1 MYQVII
7 AEDEFFVRLGIKNSV
22 PWEKYNMQVVCDA
35 SNGTEAL
42 QAIRQSCPDVLITDL
57 LMPGMGGQ
65 QLIES
70 VRQAGLEPYIIVITC
85 LEEFKTLQKMM
96 SLGVRDYLLKATMTE
111 AEIRAS
117 VQKAKDALDKL
128 ARQSPASPAAAPR
141 TERFSQLMQAY
152 LAAPSLYRQT
162 QSALGE
168 LHLSTEGTI
177 PVILGHI
184 EEIYQVDGTISAFS
198 TDRICQNL
206 VDLAPHQHT
215 PGFRCLPLLLDKR
228 HFFLFFFP
236 ENPGGDS
243 TPILHSLL
251 QNLQKELQDYLNI
264 RLSLLVDRA
273 DDFAQVPMC
282 CRELLAARKRHA
294 SESQDALAFLPHYR
308 PEIQA
313 ALEIIRQ
320 NLSDPNLSLS
330 FVAEKVGLSEAYFSS
345 LFHSELNAPF
355 RKYLT
360 NLRIEEAKYL
370 LEQGEYKIWDI
381 ASRTGFSDESYF
393 SKVFKKVTDVSPKDW
408 RKL

>member
-35 SNGTEAL
+35 GNGAEAL
-42 QAIRQSCPDVLITDL
+42 RAIQLSCPDILITDL

-65 QLIES
+65 QLIEA
-70 VRQAGLEPYIIVITC
+70 VRDAGLEPYIIVITC

-111 AEIRAS
+111 AEILAS

-128 ARQSPASPAAAPR
+128 ARHAAPIP
-141 TERFSQLMQAY
+141 
-152 LAAPSLYRQT
+152 PSLTDTSAKLMADYLKDPSLCRQT
-162 QSALGE
+162 QTALEGMDLCTTGSLPIVLGYIAEVYREGGE
-168 LHLSTEGTI
+168 ASGGLS
-177 PVILGHI
+177 GH
-184 EEIYQVDGTISAFS
+184 
-198 TDRICQNL
+198 ICQNL
-206 VDLAPHQHT
+206 VDLAGHQHT
-215 PGFRCLPLLLDKR
+215 PGFRCLPLKVDRSL
-228 HFFLFFFP
+228 FFLFFFRDGSRP
-236 ENPGGDS
+236 ETVPD
-243 TPILHSLL
+243 LHTLL
-251 QNLQKELQDYLNI
+251 KRLREELQDYLNI

-273 DDFAQVPMC
+273 EDFAGLPSC
-282 CRELLAARKRHA
+282 CQQLLSIQKRQGRA
-294 SESQDALAFLPHYR
+294 PADGLTFLPNYR
-308 PEIQA
+308 PEIRD
-313 ALEIIRQ
+313 ALEIIRK
-320 NLSDPNLSLS
+320 NLSDPDLSLR

-345 LFHSELNAPF
+345 LFHAEIQISF

-381 ASRTGFSDESYF
+381 ASRTGFSDEGYF

>member
-35 SNGTEAL
+35 GNGTEAL
-42 QAIRQSCPDVLITDL
+42 RAIQQSCPDILITDL
-57 LMPGMGGQ
+57 MMPGMGGQ
-65 QLIES
+65 QLIET
-70 VRQAGLEPYIIVITC
+70 VRNAGLEPYIIVITC

-111 AEIRAS
+111 DEILAS

-128 ARQSPASPAAAPR
+128 AGRAPALSTQAPR
-141 TERFSQLMQAY
+141 AEQFARLMEAY
-152 LAAPSLYRQT
+152 LADSSLYRQT
-162 QSALGE
+162 QAALE
-168 LHLSTEGTI
+168 NLQLSIDGAI

-184 EEIYQVDGTISAFS
+184 KEIFQTGSRVSDTFS
-198 TDRICQNL
+198 GHVCQNL
-206 VDLAPHQHT
+206 VDLAMHQQIT
-215 PGFRCLPLLLDKR
+215 GFRCMALSLDEQR
-228 HFFLFFFP
+228 FLLFFFP
-236 ENPGGDS
+236 DSQNTENTLVLRP
-243 TPILHSLL
+243 LL
-251 QNLQKELQDYLNI
+251 RNLQKELQDYLNI

-273 DDFAQVPMC
+273 ENFAQVPMC
-282 CRELLAARKRHA
+282 CRQLLAAQRRLSPA
-294 SESQDALAFLPHYR
+294 SEDALAFLPHYR